1 MKLAPLA
8 LLAAGALLL
17 PPQLAG
23 AQTPALVALTPLR
36 VWSRAE
42 FRLDAVPVGANNFDP
57 DQIAVDAT
65 ITAPSGASETVPAF
79 WYQEYALDP
88 ASPATLKAVNAP
100 CWHLRCMPTEAG
112 SYQFAVHWRLGGR
125 EMPDAIAA
133 RFIIGAGAAQPA
145 GWVRVAPDHRYF
157 ETSDGRPLRLIGENV
172 CWPEGKDV
180 ADYDRWFERMSGAG
194 ENFARIWLCPWF
206 AGLEHTPGTL
216 NRYALDEAWKLDH
229 VFDVAEARGIYLLLS
244 LDHHGMYQV
253 DNKSWGGHNNFW
265 AVNPYSSV
273 QGGPCETPNDFFTSP
288 AARAI
293 YEKRLRYLVARYG
306 YSHRLLA
313 WQFFNEIDNVF
324 TRGLNGADVIAWH
337 RDMARWLRAHDPY
350 GHLITTSLT
359 GGSDRPQ
366 MWTLPEM
373 DFSDY
378 HSYSDP
384 APGRKI
390 ASLSDDFV
398 HCYGKPVLI
407 DEFGVSA
414 ASWEIS
420 SDPYLRGF
428 RQALWSGALGGSVGT
443 SMSWWWQDID
453 RDRAYT
459 LYATLDHVLH
469 NAGWREGRWEPA
481 RVRAPADTPTELGP
495 ENPAAEVFDASLAL
509 NIGRRL
515 KLTAVAAIA
524 SPLAAERSSEQL
536 SRFIYGTRNPE
547 LAQSMT
553 LIGDFDSDAALRVR
567 VNSAAS
573 DNHLV
578 VRLGGVEVF
587 RRRFAAGPMRDLSS
601 KDADYEF
608 EVALPRG
615 RHALEIVNEG
625 SDFTALDSVRLHRV
639 RAVGFKAGWD
649 FEPEVVALR
658 SGAKAVVYVTS
669 PWIVYPA
676 GALRYNPQRIEGK
689 TLTLLDWPDGPARA
703 FWVSPATGNLREIT
717 RGQAEHGVASL
728 PIPSFNED
736 LVGVVQ
742 SESTIPSR

>member
-1 MKLAPLA
+1 
-8 LLAAGALLL
+8 
-17 PPQLAG
+17 
-23 AQTPALVALTPLR
+23 
-36 VWSRAE
+36 
-42 FRLDAVPVGANNFDP
+42 
-57 DQIAVDAT
+57 
-65 ITAPSGASETVPAF
+65 
-79 WYQEYALDP
+79 
-88 ASPATLKAVNAP
+88 
-100 CWHLRCMPTEAG
+100 
-112 SYQFAVHWRLGGR
+112 
-125 EMPDAIAA
+125 
-133 RFIIGAGAAQPA
+133 
-145 GWVRVAPDHRYF
+145 
-157 ETSDGRPLRLIGENV
+157 
-172 CWPEGKDV
+172 
-180 ADYDRWFERMSGAG
+180 
-194 ENFARIWLCPWF
+194 
-206 AGLEHTPGTL
+206 
-216 NRYALDEAWKLDH
+216 
-229 VFDVAEARGIYLLLS
+229 
-244 LDHHGMYQV
+244 
-253 DNKSWGGHNNFW
+253 
-265 AVNPYSSV
+265 
-273 QGGPCETPNDFFTSP
+273 
-288 AARAI
+288 
-293 YEKRLRYLVARYG
+293 
-306 YSHRLLA
+306 
-313 WQFFNEIDNVF
+313 
-324 TRGLNGADVIAWH
+324 
-337 RDMARWLRAHDPY
+337 
-350 GHLITTSLT
+350 
-359 GGSDRPQ
+359 
-366 MWTLPEM
+366 
-373 DFSDY
+373 
-378 HSYSDP
+378 
-384 APGRKI
+384 
-390 ASLSDDFV
+390 
-398 HCYGKPVLI
+398 
-407 DEFGVSA
+407 
-414 ASWEIS
+414 
-420 SDPYLRGF
+420 
-428 RQALWSGALGGSVGT
+428 
-443 SMSWWWQDID
+443 MSWWWQDID

-573 DNHLV
+573 DNNLV